1 MDGWMDG
8 WIHGQSESLLHHT
21 HSLTHILLIRNWQH
35 RSPLTVGLW
44 RGQRDDVASLLYTK
58 YLYSIIS
65 FETNRIVFSMKCDER
80 YYVTCSYV
88 CMYVCICLLTIDC
101 AFHSIPFYFSAAQ
114 VQCTVR
120 HLPIDA
126 IYHNLPSVVN
136 VTTV

>member
-1 MDGWMDG
+1 MDGYTDKANHYY
-8 WIHGQSESLLHHT
+8 ITHTLSHTPFLLEDRPLLH
-21 HSLTHILLIRNWQH
+21 WQH
-35 RSPLTVGLW
+35 RSPLTVG
-44 RGQRDDVASLLYTK
+44 DDVASLLYTK
-58 YLYSIIS
+58 YLYSMIS
-65 FETNRIVFSMKCDER
+65 FEINKIVFSMKCDER
-80 YYVTCSYV
+80 YYVTCSYI
-88 CMYVCICLLTIDC
+88 CMYVCICILTIDC

>member
-1 MDGWMDG
+1 MTMDGWMDG
-8 WIHGQSESLLHHT
+8 YTDKANHYYI
-21 HSLTHILLIRNWQH
+21 THILLIRNWQH

-88 CMYVCICLLTIDC
+88 CMYLS
-101 AFHSIPFYFSAAQ
+101 FNY
-114 VQCTVR
+114 
-120 HLPIDA
+120 
-126 IYHNLPSVVN
+126 
-136 VTTV
+136 